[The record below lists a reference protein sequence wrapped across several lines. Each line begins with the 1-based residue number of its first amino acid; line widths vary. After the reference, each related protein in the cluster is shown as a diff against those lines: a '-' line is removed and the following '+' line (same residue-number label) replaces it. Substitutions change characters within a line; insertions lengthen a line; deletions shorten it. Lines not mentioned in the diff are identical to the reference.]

1 VSATSSRKQKLQR
14 PYGVGNLT
22 RVLIVFRL
30 PGRGVNAAAVRSRSG
45 LSPWLVPFT
54 AAVSYHDLVVLKKL
68 IEAESC
74 AP

>member
-1 VSATSSRKQKLQR
+1 
-14 PYGVGNLT
+14 
-22 RVLIVFRL
+22 VLIVFRL

-54 AAVSYHDLVVLKKL
+54 AAVSYDDLVVLKKL